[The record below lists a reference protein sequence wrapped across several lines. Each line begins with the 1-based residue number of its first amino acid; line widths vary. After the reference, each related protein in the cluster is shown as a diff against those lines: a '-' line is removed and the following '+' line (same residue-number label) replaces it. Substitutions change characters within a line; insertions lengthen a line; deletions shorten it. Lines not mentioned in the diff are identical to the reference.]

1 MRVSRETRSYLF
13 YFCMTVFSET
23 WAKICGIH
31 VFWGYENLNTNGGI
45 HWNGGILAMSKT
57 FGKTCHETSV
67 NLLFCEKSGLYV
79 LGILKKKWKNITY
92 VFTIVFLLKKKIKIL
107 ENRAKNTPVWSIV
120 LWKMIFHSEFGYQNW
135 RIYYSVFAYYPM

>member
-67 NLLFCEKSGLYV
+67 NLLFCEKSELYV
-79 LGILKKKWKNITY
+79 LGILKKKM
-92 VFTIVFLLKKKIKIL
+92 KKYNL
-107 ENRAKNTPVWSIV
+107 
-120 LWKMIFHSEFGYQNW
+120 
-135 RIYYSVFAYYPM
+135 RIYYRIFVKIKNQNSRKSCQKYASMIYCFMKNDFSFWVWVPKLADLL